1 MVVMMGF
8 VESTTFL
15 LDPVRAVE
23 DEAIGEGEAGERG
36 SSAVALALGSV
47 GAATTSA
54 GVSCCAEV
62 DAFLAGGGLMLSG
75 DGEEEPRYWPDKL
88 CSMVTIKVRRKGVVC
103 DAEG

>member
-15 LDPVRAVE
+15 LDPARAVE

-36 SSAVALALGSV
+36 SFAVALALGSV

-54 GVSCCAEV
+54 DVNCCAAV

-75 DGEEEPRYWPDKL
+75 DGEERRYWPDKL

-103 DAEG
+103 DVEG